1 MPKITR
7 YGGPSIE
14 GPRWEGTEPLPAAES
29 EQVEEVSEPSD
40 GNSSS
45 TSPEKPLTSDEP
57 NGVDLQSPVPTTES
71 LSEVGQTESS
81 GVPSTDGS
89 TPETGSSQ
97 PEQPS

>member
-29 EQVEEVSEPSD
+29 EQVEEVGEPSD

-45 TSPEKPLTSDEP
+45 TLPERPLTNGEP
-57 NGVDLQSPVPTTES
+57 NEADPQSPVPTTES
-71 LSEVGQTESS
+71 LSGPDQPASS
-81 GVPSTDGS
+81 SVPSTDGS
-89 TPETGSSQ
+89 TPETGSDQ